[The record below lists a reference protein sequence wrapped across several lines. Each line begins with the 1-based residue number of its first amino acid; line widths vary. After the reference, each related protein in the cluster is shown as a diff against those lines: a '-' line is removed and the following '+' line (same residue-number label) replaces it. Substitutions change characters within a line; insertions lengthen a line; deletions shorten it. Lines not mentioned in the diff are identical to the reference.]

1 MKRNL
6 MAMFLLA
13 STGLFAQYRD
23 GYGRPS
29 VDRYGDRND
38 DWYDDDRYEGRYR
51 DRGYGGPGY
60 YDVRMAP
67 PPPPAYSYGYRR
79 PPCPAPGY
87 VWVDGY
93 WNWNRNRYAWT
104 NGYWMRPPLAGGYW
118 VAPRYDRGR
127 FFAGLWGGGPRGGGF
142 VVGGRGGRRW

>member
-13 STGLFAQYRD
+13 GTGLFAQYRD

-29 VDRYGDRND
+29 DPRY
-38 DWYDDDRYEGRYR
+38 DDRYDDRYR
-51 DRGYGGPGY
+51 DSGYGYGGDRY

-67 PPPPAYSYGYRR
+67 PPPPAYGYGYRR

-93 WNWNRNRYAWT
+93 WNWNRSRYAWT
-104 NGYWMRPPLAGGYW
+104 NGYWMRPPFAGGHW

-127 FFAGLWGGGPRGGGF
+127 FFVGFWGGGHRGGGF
-142 VVGGRGGRRW
+142 GVRGGGWRR